1 MAFNAAGSHV
11 VVVPFQSPAPRKDQW
26 ISITEHKPISQ
37 DKPRWSPD
45 GNLLYYLSEV
55 DGFQCIWAQ
64 RLDPVTKR
72 PVGQPLEIS
81 HWHSA
86 RRSLMNVQ
94 IPLFQ
99 ELSVTADKLFFNVGE
114 TTGNIWMAEWKP

>member
-1 MAFNAAGSHV
+1 
-11 VVVPFQSPAPRKDQW
+11 
-26 ISITEHKPISQ
+26 
-37 DKPRWSPD
+37 
-45 GNLLYYLSEV
+45 LLYYLSEL

-64 RLDPVTKR
+64 RLDPATKR

-94 IPLFQ
+94 VPLFQ